1 MKIKE
6 ISLLVA
12 GAVAATAAMMVMGAG
27 GAKEKAAQPP
37 AAEVTFYGGGGAI
50 SGGVVVPGGRAMLF
64 TSGTVPEVADA
75 NAKPGERA
83 RYGDTKTQAM
93 SALKKVEDD
102 LKKQGLTMK
111 DVVYLR
117 AYLVPDP
124 MTGNKMDFKGWNQA
138 YAQFFNNKENPVKV
152 ARSTIAV
159 AGLYDPDLL
168 FEVEAVAVFPAK
180 K

>member
-1 MKIKE
+1 M
-6 ISLLVA
+6 VA
-12 GAVAATAAMMVMGAG
+12 AASAALTAVAMMIMGAG
-27 GAKEKAAQPP
+27 GAQEKAAQ
-37 AAEVTFYGGGGAI
+37 ADEVAFYGSGGAI
-50 SGGVVVPGGRAMLF
+50 SGGVSVPAGRAMLF
-64 TSGTVPEVADA
+64 TSGTTPEVADA
-75 NAKPGERA
+75 NAKPGDRA
-83 RYGDTKTQAM
+83 RYGDTKTQAI
-93 SALKKVEDD
+93 SALKNVETQ
-102 LKKQGLTMK
+102 LKAKGLTMK

-138 YAQFFNNKENPVKV
+138 YAQFFNNKENAVKT

-168 FEVEAVAVFPAK
+168 FEVEAVAVYPK